1 MADQFLEM
9 LVVKIKSLA
18 GKALDDVVDDGGI
31 SARRRRTPAASYIV
45 TPAKQNASA
54 KTDEEKPS

>member
-31 SARRRRTPAASYIV
+31 SARRTADARRIIHRHARKAER
-45 TPAKQNASA
+45 KR
-54 KTDEEKPS
+54 EEQEQK